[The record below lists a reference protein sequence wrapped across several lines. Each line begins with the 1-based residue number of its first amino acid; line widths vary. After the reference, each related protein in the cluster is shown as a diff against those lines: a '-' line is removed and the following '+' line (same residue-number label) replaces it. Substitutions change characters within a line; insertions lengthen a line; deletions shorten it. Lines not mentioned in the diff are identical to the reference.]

1 MSEQAPYLVEQILE
15 GVEVRRYSP
24 MVLATVH
31 DMPDNEAFR
40 ILFKYISGN
49 NRSISR
55 LDQAAS
61 TAAGGEKIAMT
72 VPVFSAGNSFSFVM
86 PSSFSKESAPEPQDP
101 RSIVEGM
108 PERRVAAL
116 RFSGVAREGAVAA
129 RTRQLLET
137 LARHELRP
145 RGTPFLMRYNAPFTP
160 GFMRRN
166 EVAIELVPAEQDR
179 GRA

>member
-1 MSEQAPYLVEQILE
+1 MSEQAPYVVEQILE
-15 GVEVRRYSP
+15 GVEVRLYSR
-24 MVLATVH
+24 MIMATVRG
-31 DMPDNEAFR
+31 MPDNEAFR

-49 NRSISR
+49 NRSIKR

-61 TAAGGEKIAMT
+61 TAASGERIAMT
-72 VPVFSAGNSFSFVM
+72 VPVLSGSNSFSFVM
-86 PSSFSKESAPEPQDP
+86 PASHSMESTPEPQDR
-101 RSIVEGM
+101 RSTVEMM

-116 RFSGVAREGAVAA
+116 RFSGIARQAA
-129 RTRQLLET
+129 IASRNRQLLET

-166 EVAIELVPAEQDR
+166 EVGIELMPAEQE
-179 GRA
+179 RARS